1 MIYIKDLIEKIST
14 FKIMKMRNL
23 ISTLII
29 ALGIS
34 GTVTLVVILLSPY
47 GSGVTACILDLANS
61 IPFLG

>member
-1 MIYIKDLIEKIST
+1 
-14 FKIMKMRNL
+14 MKMRNL